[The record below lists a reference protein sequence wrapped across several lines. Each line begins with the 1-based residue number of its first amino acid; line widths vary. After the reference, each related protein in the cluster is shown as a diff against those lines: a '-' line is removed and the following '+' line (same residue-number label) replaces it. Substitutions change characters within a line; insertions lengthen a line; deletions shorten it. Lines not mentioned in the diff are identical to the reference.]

1 MDGTLDAMTEVG
13 IVLIVLMMLACPLVM
28 GAMML
33 MMWRGMRH
41 GTHEEPQ
48 RRHDA
53 SPDA

>member
-1 MDGTLDAMTEVG
+1 MMEIG

-41 GTHEEPQ
+41 KHRTPDPDS
-48 RRHDA
+48 RA
-53 SPDA
+53 SSLSR